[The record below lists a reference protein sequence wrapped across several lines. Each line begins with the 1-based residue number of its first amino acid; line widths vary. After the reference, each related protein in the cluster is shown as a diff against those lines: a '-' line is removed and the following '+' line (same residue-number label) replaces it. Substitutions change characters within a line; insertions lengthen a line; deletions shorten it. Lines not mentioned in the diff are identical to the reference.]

1 MKYAF
6 AKVGFSHQPPHY
18 RFYHESFRDFLHRRD
33 IVQAAGVNLPDI
45 SAEIADVMTGGLFG
59 NV

>member
-6 AKVGFSHQPPHY
+6 AKVRCSYQPSDY

-33 IVQAAGVNLPDI
+33 IVQAAGVNLPNI

-59 NV
+59 DE